1 MSTGPCPTSRG
12 AGTVPRGRAWGP
24 GGALRAAA
32 TIPYPITRERDPMEP
47 EDECGAEF
55 IDGAWTYCGCR
66 DCNDRQDADREA
78 DFELYGVAL

>member
-1 MSTGPCPTSRG
+1 
-12 AGTVPRGRAWGP
+12 
-24 GGALRAAA
+24 
-32 TIPYPITRERDPMEP
+32 MEP